1 MNDYQRPSGFQVLP
15 PVVKNLLII
24 NILFYILTY
33 VLYIKTEARVNLNDS
48 FGLHYVTSTGFM
60 PIQFI
65 TYMFLHGGFTHILFN
80 MFALWTFGSVLE
92 NTWGPKRFLVFYAIC
107 GIGAA
112 VTQTAVVGW
121 DIHKS
126 QEAADKYYADKS
138 LDALLIFVKNRGINY
153 EQDSFEN
160 RFSNYLFN
168 SQSSSE
174 FIECIENWK
183 VNKNDPNCE
192 KVATEKVNEY
202 VYGKINQITVGA
214 SGAIYGLLLAFGMMF
229 PNTLLYLYFAI
240 PIRAK
245 YAVALFGLLELY
257 FGAQNSGSDNVAHFA
272 HLGGMIF
279 GYFLIVSWKKKSF
292 DRFNM
297 NNKDWFDN

>member
-1 MNDYQRPSGFQVLP
+1 MNEPYRPSGFQVLP

-24 NILFYILTY
+24 NILFFLLTY
-33 VLYIKTEARVNLNDS
+33 VLDIKMGFDLNEYL
-48 FGLHYVTSTGFM
+48 GLHYVTSDAFL
-60 PIQFI
+60 PVQFI

-80 MFALWTFGSVLE
+80 MFALWTFGTVLE
-92 NTWGPKRFLVFYAIC
+92 NTWGAKRFIIFYAVC
-107 GIGAA
+107 GIGAG

-138 LDALLIFVKNRGINY
+138 PDAFLVFVKDRGIVG
-153 EQDSFEN
+153 EQGGIVTRFMHYISDYKPRQDILDFIGVWNTNKSDPGYVDEATRFVDSFMV
-160 RFSNYLFN
+160 R
-168 SQSSSE
+168 
-174 FIECIENWK
+174 K
-183 VNKNDPNCE
+183 VDQ
-192 KVATEKVNEY
+192 T
-202 VYGKINQITVGA
+202 TVGA
-214 SGAIYGLLLAFGMMF
+214 SGAVYGLLLAFGMLF

-257 FGAQNSGSDNVAHFA
+257 SGAQNSGSDNVAHFA

-292 DRFNM
+292 DRFNV
-297 NNKDWFDN
+297 NNKDWF

>member
-1 MNDYQRPSGFQVLP
+1 MSQPYRPGGFQVLP

-24 NILFYILTY
+24 NILLFLLTY
-33 VLYIKTEARVNLNDS
+33 VLEIKTGFDLNEYL
-48 FGLHYVTSTGFM
+48 GLHYVTSTAFL

-92 NTWGPKRFLVFYAIC
+92 NTWGPKRFLIFYAIC

-126 QEAADKYYADKS
+126 QEAAGKYYADKS
-138 LDALLIFVKNRGINY
+138 PDAFLVFVKERGIVGD
-153 EQDSFEN
+153 QGGVVQ
-160 RFSNYLFN
+160 RFLNYL
-168 SQSSSE
+168 SDTKPRQDIVD
-174 FIECIENWK
+174 FIDQWSTHKSDPVFAKEATKFVDAYVSHK
-183 VNKNDPNCE
+183 VDQ
-192 KVATEKVNEY
+192 T
-202 VYGKINQITVGA
+202 TVGA
-214 SGAIYGLLLAFGMMF
+214 SGAVYGLLLAFGMLF
-229 PNTLLYLYFAI
+229 PNALLYLYFAI

-257 FGAQNSGSDNVAHFA
+257 SGAQNSGSDNVAHFA

>member
-1 MNDYQRPSGFQVLP
+1 MSQPYRPGGFQVLP

-24 NILFYILTY
+24 NILLFLLTY
-33 VLYIKTEARVNLNDS
+33 VLEMKTGFDLNEYL
-48 FGLHYVTSTGFM
+48 GLHYVTSTAFL

-92 NTWGPKRFLVFYAIC
+92 NTWGPKRFLIFYAVC

-126 QEAADKYYADKS
+126 QEAAGKYYADKS
-138 LDALLIFVKNRGINY
+138 PDAFLVFVKERGIVGD
-153 EQDSFEN
+153 QGGVVQ
-160 RFSNYLFN
+160 RFLNYLSDRKP
-168 SQSSSE
+168 SQDIVN
-174 FIECIENWK
+174 FIDQWS
-183 VNKNDPNCE
+183 VNKSDPTFAADATKFVDAYVSH
-192 KVATEKVNEY
+192 KVDQT
-202 VYGKINQITVGA
+202 TVGA
-214 SGAIYGLLLAFGMMF
+214 SGAVYGLLLAFGMLF
-229 PNTLLYLYFAI
+229 PNALLYLYFAI

-257 FGAQNSGSDNVAHFA
+257 SGAQNSAGDNVAHFA